1 MHEHAIEHGAG
12 FADMAFDVLQ
22 DAFFDTLYLIPFLF
36 VTYLFMEWLEHKTGL
51 KAQEAIRRAGVG
63 GPALG
68 ALLGVVPQ
76 CGFSAGSPCSVGNLI
91 RKHMICMP
99 VMNRRFPV
107 EYMPV
112 PRFAFC

>member
-1 MHEHAIEHGAG
+1 MHEHAIEHGAD

-36 VTYLFMEWLEHKTGL
+36 VTYLFMEWLEHKTGS

-68 ALLGVVPQ
+68 ALLGVVRNAVFLRQ
-76 CGFSAGSPCSVGNLI
+76 HQRFTLRESLRSVRCLLCFSQHPMRCCPSSLQSKC
-91 RKHMICMP
+91 R
-99 VMNRRFPV
+99 
-107 EYMPV
+107 
-112 PRFAFC
+112 